1 MKKDDDRSISTRS
14 TYVIT
19 FLLGLAF
26 SITLMQST
34 WKTAVER
41 KQKDFHFE
49 ILSIQ
54 QAVASNVLTGN
65 DVTNNVAA
73 FMTSHKEVET
83 NQFESF
89 TNDILERYE
98 HIEAVNYY
106 SFAGDDWVNE
116 FRLKYKSARGENR
129 IGIGEDI
136 YSDPKYID
144 AIDTSISTSS
154 VVPAPP
160 DLERDPDRK
169 YWLFKAIYSQDS
181 HSSIKKKQYAGTIKG
196 MVSVLVSP
204 TKLLGDKGANS
215 NLTITMFSDTSNLYG
230 RQLLYFNG
238 PTQKENDKRWKVETL
253 VEEKL
258 IQLPPYS
265 IKIIIE
271 KNLYFSDL
279 EYHLLLVATLI
290 CVGILMMLFG
300 LVSARIK
307 QEEELKTRN
316 TLIEQKV
323 EEQTK
328 ELAIARDE
336 ALESVRMKS
345 EFLASMSHEIRTP
358 LNAIIGMSDLMS
370 ETNLD
375 NEQSRYVSVFQKAG
389 DALLSLV
396 NDILDLSKMEAQQL
410 VLENIP
416 FNIISVIEESAEI
429 YALQA
434 ADKDIEIITRTHL
447 NHNINSSRIGDPGRL
462 QQIILNLISNAL
474 KFTDAGEITITL
486 SDGSEKN
493 KDEDSETD
501 NIIISVSDTGIGI
514 PKEKLETIFSSFTQA
529 DTSTTR
535 KYGGTG
541 LGLTICKHLSQMMG
555 GNISVESEEGKG
567 SCFSVLITLAKQA
580 DQSLIKHNFINK
592 NIYVIDTSANSC
604 LSIEEHIN
612 ETGANAIKIT
622 NVDEIENAINSGPE
636 VDVMLINS
644 QFVFSGEEI
653 KESIL
658 KHVNLNKVVLLLNP
672 KHMSRHSRTAESHG
686 LIKLLIKPVKCKE
699 LYFALDAVINLR
711 SDGRSNVENKYEKYS
726 NVSGKR
732 ILLVE
737 DNPDNRLLIKAYLK
751 NTPHSVDEAENGSI
765 AVDMCKQTDYD
776 IIFMD
781 VQMPVMDGHEATRLI
796 RSWEKEQNKART
808 KIISLTAHAIREE
821 VEKCLAAGCD
831 SHLSKPIKKAT
842 LLSTIKE
849 MS

>member
-1 MKKDDDRSISTRS
+1 MKKEDDRSISTRS

-34 WKTAVER
+34 WKAAIER

-73 FMTSHKEVET
+73 FISSNNEIMPE
-83 NQFESF
+83 QFDSF
-89 TNDILERYE
+89 TSDILERYK
-98 HIEAVNYY
+98 HIEAINYY
-106 SFAGDDWVNE
+106 DFAGDDWVNE
-116 FRLKYKSARGENR
+116 FRLVYESARGKKR
-129 IGIGEDI
+129 IKIGDDI
-136 YSDPKYID
+136 YSDPRYID

-169 YWLFKAIYSQDS
+169 YWLFKAIYSQENQ
-181 HSSIKKKQYAGTIKG
+181 SSIKKKKYDGIVKG

-215 NLTITMFSDTSNLYG
+215 SLTITMFSDTSNLYG
-230 RQLLYFNG
+230 RQLLYFND
-238 PTQKENDKRWKVETL
+238 PNKKAIKKSWKVETL

-271 KNLYFSDL
+271 KDLYFSDL

-316 TLIEQKV
+316 TVIEKKV

-370 ETNLD
+370 ETRLTD
-375 NEQSRYVSVFQKAG
+375 EQSRYVSVFRKAG

-396 NDILDLSKMEAQQL
+396 NDILDLSKIEADQL
-410 VLENIP
+410 ALEKIP
-416 FNIISVIEESAEI
+416 FNIMELIEEVAEI

-434 ADKDIEIITRTHL
+434 ADKGIEIITRVDPNL
-447 NHNINSSRIGDPGRL
+447 NVNRIGDPGRL
-462 QQIILNLISNAL
+462 KQIVLNLISNAL
-474 KFTDAGEITITL
+474 KFTEEGEIVVSL
-486 SDGSEKN
+486 SIDPK
-493 KDEDSETD
+493 KQDDACLLF
-501 NIIISVSDTGIGI
+501 SVSDTGIGI
-514 PKEKLETIFSSFTQA
+514 PKDKLEAIFSSFTQA
-529 DTSTTR
+529 DASTTR

-541 LGLTICKHLSQMMG
+541 LGLTISKRLTEMMDG
-555 GNISVESEEGKG
+555 SIWVESDVNKG
-567 SCFSVLITLAKQA
+567 STFFVNAVLPEQTQRSVIKQGFTDKNIIIIDSRETNCLKIEEQMVASGANCLTATSITDVAGFENQVSGFEIVLIESRQA
-580 DQSLIKHNFINK
+580 LLDEKIKGTFD
-592 NIYVIDTSANSC
+592 V
-604 LSIEEHIN
+604 
-612 ETGANAIKIT
+612 
-622 NVDEIENAINSGPE
+622 E
-636 VDVMLINS
+636 VDGKTYLVKGMKKLNRYYL
-644 QFVFSGEEI
+644 
-653 KESIL
+653 L
-658 KHVNLNKVVLLLNP
+658 K
-672 KHMSRHSRTAESHG
+672 
-686 LIKLLIKPVKCKE
+686 I
-699 LYFALDAVINLR
+699 Y
-711 SDGRSNVENKYEKYS
+711 
-726 NVSGKR
+726 
-732 ILLVE
+732 
-737 DNPDNRLLIKAYLK
+737 
-751 NTPHSVDEAENGSI
+751 
-765 AVDMCKQTDYD
+765 
-776 IIFMD
+776 
-781 VQMPVMDGHEATRLI
+781 AT
-796 RSWEKEQNKART
+796 K
-808 KIISLTAHAIREE
+808 
-821 VEKCLAAGCD
+821 
-831 SHLSKPIKKAT
+831 
-842 LLSTIKE
+842 
-849 MS
+849 

>member
-1 MKKDDDRSISTRS
+1 MKKDNDRSISTRS

-34 WKTAVER
+34 WDTAIER

-73 FMTSHKEVET
+73 FMTSHNEVMP

-89 TNDILERYE
+89 TNDILERYK

-116 FRLKYKSARGENR
+116 FRLKYESARGKNR
-129 IGIGEDI
+129 IEIGQDI
-136 YSDPKYID
+136 YSDPRYID

-181 HSSIKKKQYAGTIKG
+181 HSSIKKKVYVGTIKG
-196 MVSVLVSP
+196 VVSVLVSP

-230 RQLLYFNG
+230 RQLLYFND
-238 PTQKENDKRWKVETL
+238 PNQIETNKSWKVDTL

-271 KNLYFSDL
+271 KDLYFSDL

-300 LVSARIK
+300 LVRARIK

-316 TLIEQKV
+316 AVIESKV

-345 EFLASMSHEIRTP
+345 GFLASMSHEIRTP

-370 ETNLD
+370 ETRLTD
-375 NEQSRYVSVFQKAG
+375 EQSRYVSVFRKAG

-396 NDILDLSKMEAQQL
+396 NDILDLSKIEANQL
-410 VLENIP
+410 ALENIP
-416 FNIISVIEESAEI
+416 FNIMELIEEVAEI

-434 ADKDIEIITRTHL
+434 ADKNIEIITHVDT
-447 NHNINSSRIGDPGRL
+447 NINVNRLGDPGRL
-462 QQIILNLISNAL
+462 KQIILNLISNAL
-474 KFTDAGEITITL
+474 KFTDEGEIIVSL
-486 SDGSEKN
+486 YADKKEN
-493 KDEDSETD
+493 NDEHLLFS
-501 NIIISVSDTGIGI
+501 IRDTGIGI
-514 PKEKLETIFSSFTQA
+514 PKEKLESIFASFIQA
-529 DTSTTR
+529 DASTTR

-541 LGLTICKHLSQMMG
+541 LGLTISKHLTEMMDG
-555 GNISVESEEGKG
+555 TIWVESDENKG
-567 SCFSVLITLAKQA
+567 STFYVAVTLPEQTQRSIIKQGFA
-580 DQSLIKHNFINK
+580 DK
-592 NIYVIDTSANSC
+592 NIIIIDSRETNCLNIKEQMIASGASC
-604 LSIEEHIN
+604 QTAS
-612 ETGANAIKIT
+612 T
-622 NVDEIENAINSGPE
+622 IENAQA
-636 VDVMLINS
+636 V
-644 QFVFSGEEI
+644 
-653 KESIL
+653 
-658 KHVNLNKVVLLLNP
+658 LNKQAGSEIILIESRLAFQDENINATISSIDVRDKVILLVNP
-672 KHMSRHSRTAESHG
+672 KDMAEHSIQAESNK
-686 LIKLLIKPVKCKE
+686 IKRMLLKPVKRNE
-699 LYFALDAVINLR
+699 LFREIN
-711 SDGRSNVENKYEKYS
+711 
-726 NVSGKR
+726 
-732 ILLVE
+732 
-737 DNPDNRLLIKAYLK
+737 
-751 NTPHSVDEAENGSI
+751 
-765 AVDMCKQTDYD
+765 
-776 IIFMD
+776 
-781 VQMPVMDGHEATRLI
+781 
-796 RSWEKEQNKART
+796 
-808 KIISLTAHAIREE
+808 KIINKKDESLVDDIREGG
-821 VEKCLAAGCD
+821 A
-831 SHLSKPIKKAT
+831 KKKQ
-842 LLSTIKE
+842 LQNISY
-849 MS
+849 

>member
-14 TYVIT
+14 TYIIT

-34 WKTAVER
+34 WKTAIER

-65 DVTNNVAA
+65 DVTNNLAA
-73 FMTSHKEVET
+73 FMTSNNEVMP
-83 NQFESF
+83 NQFKSF
-89 TNDILERYE
+89 TNDILERYK
-98 HIEAVNYY
+98 HIEAINYY
-106 SFAGDDWVNE
+106 EYTGDDWVNE
-116 FRLKYKSARGENR
+116 FRLKYESARKQNR
-129 IGIGEDI
+129 IEIGEDV
-136 YSDPKYID
+136 YSDPRYID

-169 YWLFKAIYSQDS
+169 YWLFKAIYSQDG
-181 HSSIKKKQYAGTIKG
+181 HSSTSIKKKKYTGTVKG

-204 TKLLGDKGANS
+204 TKLLGDKGVNS

-230 RQLLYFNG
+230 RQLLYFND
-238 PTQKENDKRWKVETL
+238 PDQKETDKSWKVDTL

-300 LVSARIK
+300 LVRARIK

-316 TLIEQKV
+316 AVIERTV
-323 EEQTK
+323 EVQTK

-336 ALESVRMKS
+336 ALESVRLKS

-370 ETNLD
+370 ETRLTD
-375 NEQSRYVSVFQKAG
+375 EQARYVGVFRKAG

-396 NDILDLSKMEAQQL
+396 NDILDLSKIEADQL
-410 VLENIP
+410 ALEEIP
-416 FNIISVIEESAEI
+416 FNILELIEEVAEI

-434 ADKDIEIITRTHL
+434 ADKGIEIITRVDT
-447 NHNINSSRIGDPGRL
+447 NINVNRIGDPGRL
-462 QQIILNLISNAL
+462 KQIILNLISNAL
-474 KFTDAGEITITL
+474 KFTDEGEIIVSLCAGTK
-486 SDGSEKN
+486 EQN
-493 KDEDSETD
+493 DEYLLF
-501 NIIISVSDTGIGI
+501 SVSDTGIGI
-514 PKEKLETIFSSFTQA
+514 PKDKLETIFASFTQA
-529 DTSTTR
+529 DASTTR

-541 LGLTICKHLSQMMG
+541 LGLTISKRLTEMMDG
-555 GNISVESEEGKG
+555 SIWVESDENKG
-567 SCFSVLITLAKQA
+567 STFYVTAALPEQTQRSIIKQGFA
-580 DQSLIKHNFINK
+580 EK
-592 NIYVIDTSANSC
+592 NIIIIDSRKTNCLNIEEQMVASGASC
-604 LSIEEHIN
+604 LTATS
-612 ETGANAIKIT
+612 
-622 NVDEIENAINSGPE
+622 IENAQEILSRE
-636 VDVMLINS
+636 LESEIILIES
-644 QFVFSGEEI
+644 RLIFLDDKI
-653 KESIL
+653 KSIL
-658 KHVNLNKVVLLLNP
+658 SAQNVRDKVILLVNP
-672 KHMSRHSRTAESHG
+672 KDMAEHSKQAKTISINRM
-686 LIKLLIKPVKCKE
+686 LLKPVKRNELFREANKIINKKDESLVDDIREGGPKE
-699 LYFALDAVINLR
+699 EATP
-711 SDGRSNVENKYEKYS
+711 KH
-726 NVSGKR
+726 

-737 DNPDNRLLIKAYLK
+737 DNPDNRMLIKAYLK
-751 NTPHSVDEAENGSI
+751 KTPYSLDEAENGSI
-765 AVDMCKQTDYD
+765 AVELFEQNNYD
-776 IIFMD
+776 LVLMD

-796 RSWEKEQNKART
+796 REWEKTHNRKRT

-821 VEKCLAAGCD
+821 IDKCLEAGCD

-842 LLSTIKE
+842 LLSTIE
-849 MS
+849 DLS

>member
-1 MKKDDDRSISTRS
+1 LKKDDDRSISTRS

-34 WKTAVER
+34 WKTAIER

-65 DVTNNVAA
+65 DVTNNLAA
-73 FMTSHKEVET
+73 FMTSNNEVMP
-83 NQFESF
+83 NQFKSF
-89 TNDILERYE
+89 TNDILERYK
-98 HIEAVNYY
+98 HIEAINYY
-106 SFAGDDWVNE
+106 EYTGDDWVNE
-116 FRLKYKSARGENR
+116 FRLEYESARELNR
-129 IGIGEDI
+129 IEIGEDV
-136 YSDPKYID
+136 YSDPRYVD

-169 YWLFKAIYSQDS
+169 YWLFKAIYSQDG
-181 HSSIKKKQYAGTIKG
+181 HSSTAIKKKQYTGTVKG

-204 TKLLGDKGANS
+204 TKLLGDKGARS

-230 RQLLYFNG
+230 RQLLYFND
-238 PTQKENDKRWKVETL
+238 PDHKDTDKSWKVETL

-300 LVSARIK
+300 LVRARIK

-316 TLIEQKV
+316 AVIERQV

-336 ALESVRMKS
+336 ALESVRLKS

-370 ETNLD
+370 ETKLTD
-375 NEQSRYVSVFQKAG
+375 EQSRYVSVFRKAG

-396 NDILDLSKMEAQQL
+396 NDILDLSKIEADQL
-410 VLENIP
+410 ALEEIP
-416 FNIISVIEESAEI
+416 FNIMELIEEVAEI

-434 ADKDIEIITRTHL
+434 ADKDIEIITRVDT
-447 NHNINSSRIGDPGRL
+447 NINVNRIGDPGRL
-462 QQIILNLISNAL
+462 KQVILNLISNAL
-474 KFTDAGEITITL
+474 KFTDEGEIIVTL
-486 SDGSEKN
+486 SGSEKDN
-493 KDEDSETD
+493 NDECLLF
-501 NIIISVSDTGIGI
+501 SVSDTGIGI
-514 PKEKLETIFSSFTQA
+514 PKNKLETIFASFTQA
-529 DTSTTR
+529 DASTTR

-541 LGLTICKHLSQMMG
+541 LGLTISKRLTEMMHG
-555 GNISVESEEGKG
+555 TIWVESEENKG
-567 SCFSVLITLAKQA
+567 STFYVNAVLPEQTHRSIIKQGITDTNIIIIDSREGNCLNIEEQLIASGANCITATSKEQVQEILNRELEPEIILIESRLIFMDEKIKAIISSEKICDKVILLVNPKEMSEHSKQA
-580 DQSLIKHNFINK
+580 ESININRILLKPIKRNELFREVNKIINK
-592 NIYVIDTSANSC
+592 KDES
-604 LSIEEHIN
+604 L
-612 ETGANAIKIT
+612 
-622 NVDEIENAINSGPE
+622 VDDIREGGP
-636 VDVMLINS
+636 
-644 QFVFSGEEI
+644 
-653 KESIL
+653 KE
-658 KHVNLNKVVLLLNP
+658 KATP
-672 KHMSRHSRTAESHG
+672 KH
-686 LIKLLIKPVKCKE
+686 
-699 LYFALDAVINLR
+699 
-711 SDGRSNVENKYEKYS
+711 
-726 NVSGKR
+726 

-737 DNPDNRLLIKAYLK
+737 DNPDNRMLIKAYIK
-751 NTPHSVDEAENGSI
+751 KTPYTLDEAENGSI
-765 AVDMCKQTDYD
+765 AVELFEQNDYD
-776 IIFMD
+776 LVLMD

-796 RSWEKEQNKART
+796 REWEKTHNKNRT
-808 KIISLTAHAIREE
+808 KIISLTAHAIKEE
-821 VEKCLAAGCD
+821 IDKCLAAGCD

-842 LLSTIKE
+842 LLSAIE
-849 MS
+849 ELS

>member
-26 SITLMQST
+26 SITLLQST
-34 WKTAVER
+34 WDTAIER

-49 ILSIQ
+49 IQSIQ

-65 DVTNNVAA
+65 DVTNNIAA
-73 FMTSHKEVET
+73 FMTSNDEVMA

-89 TNDILERYE
+89 TNNILERYK
-98 HIEAVNYY
+98 HIEAINYY

-116 FRLKYKSARGENR
+116 FHLVYESARGQNR
-129 IGIGEDI
+129 IEIGEDV
-136 YSDPKYID
+136 YSDPRYVD

-169 YWLFKAIYSQDS
+169 YWLFKAIYSEDD
-181 HSSIKKKQYAGTIKG
+181 HSSIKKKKYDGTVKG

-204 TKLLGDKGANS
+204 TKLLGNKGANS
-215 NLTITMFSDTSNLYG
+215 SLTITMFSDTSNLYG
-230 RQLLYFNG
+230 RQLLYFND
-238 PTQKENDKRWKVETL
+238 PTQKETNKSWKIETL

-271 KNLYFSDL
+271 KDLYFSDL

-316 TLIEQKV
+316 AVIERKV

-370 ETNLD
+370 ETRLTD
-375 NEQSRYVSVFQKAG
+375 EQSRYVSVFRKAG

-396 NDILDLSKMEAQQL
+396 NDILDLSKIEADQL
-410 VLENIP
+410 ALEKIP
-416 FNIISVIEESAEI
+416 FNIMELIEEVAEI

-434 ADKDIEIITRTHL
+434 ADKGIEIITRIDTK
-447 NHNINSSRIGDPGRL
+447 INVNRIGDPGRL
-462 QQIILNLISNAL
+462 KQIILNLISNAL
-474 KFTDAGEITITL
+474 KFTDEGEIIVSL
-486 SDGSEKN
+486 SADKKEN
-493 KDEDSETD
+493 NDEHLVF
-501 NIIISVSDTGIGI
+501 SVKDTGIGI
-514 PKEKLETIFSSFTQA
+514 PKEKLESIFASFIQA
-529 DTSTTR
+529 DASTTR

-541 LGLTICKHLSQMMG
+541 LGLTISKRLTEMMDG
-555 GNISVESEEGKG
+555 AIWVESDENKG
-567 SCFSVLITLAKQA
+567 STFYVNAALPEQSQRSIIKQGFADKNIIIIDSRKSNCLNIEEQMVASGASCHTASSIENVQAILNKEADAEIILIESRLAFQDEEISSLISSIDIRDKVILLVNPKDMAEHSKQA
-580 DQSLIKHNFINK
+580 ASWKINGMLLKPIKRNELLREVNKIINK
-592 NIYVIDTSANSC
+592 KDES
-604 LSIEEHIN
+604 L
-612 ETGANAIKIT
+612 
-622 NVDEIENAINSGPE
+622 VDDIREGGP
-636 VDVMLINS
+636 
-644 QFVFSGEEI
+644 
-653 KESIL
+653 KEKATP
-658 KHVNLNKVVLLLNP
+658 KHV
-672 KHMSRHSRTAESHG
+672 
-686 LIKLLIKPVKCKE
+686 
-699 LYFALDAVINLR
+699 
-711 SDGRSNVENKYEKYS
+711 
-726 NVSGKR
+726 
-732 ILLVE
+732 LLVE
-737 DNPDNRLLIKAYLK
+737 DNPDNRMLIKAYLK
-751 NTPHSVDEAENGSI
+751 KTPYTLDEAENGSI
-765 AVDMCKQTDYD
+765 AVELFKQNNYD
-776 IIFMD
+776 LVLMD

-796 RSWEKEQNKART
+796 REWEETHDKSRT

-821 VEKCLAAGCD
+821 IDKCLAAGCD

-842 LLSTIKE
+842 LLSAIE
-849 MS
+849 ELS

>member
-1 MKKDDDRSISTRS
+1 LKKDNDRPISTRS

-34 WKTAVER
+34 WDTAIER
-41 KQKDFHFE
+41 KQKDFHYE

-73 FMTSHKEVET
+73 FMTSNNEVMA

-89 TNDILERYE
+89 TNDILERYK
-98 HIEAVNYY
+98 HIEAINYY
-106 SFAGDDWVNE
+106 SFAGNDWVNE
-116 FRLKYKSARGENR
+116 FRLIFDSTRGQNR
-129 IGIGEDI
+129 IEIGEDV
-136 YSDPKYID
+136 YSDPRYID

-169 YWLFKAIYSQDS
+169 YWLFKAIYSQDDY
-181 HSSIKKKQYAGTIKG
+181 SSIKKKKYDGIVKG

-215 NLTITMFSDTSNLYG
+215 SLTITMFSDTSNLYG
-230 RQLLYFNG
+230 RQLLYFND
-238 PTQKENDKRWKVETL
+238 PNQKETNKTWKVDTL

-271 KNLYFSDL
+271 KDLYFSDL

-316 TLIEQKV
+316 AVIERTVQ
-323 EEQTK
+323 EQTK

-370 ETNLD
+370 ETRLTD
-375 NEQSRYVSVFQKAG
+375 EQGRYVSVFRKAG

-396 NDILDLSKMEAQQL
+396 NDILDLSKIEADQL
-410 VLENIP
+410 ALEIIP
-416 FNIISVIEESAEI
+416 FNIMELIEEVAEI

-434 ADKDIEIITRTHL
+434 ADKDIEIITRVDTKI
-447 NHNINSSRIGDPGRL
+447 NINRIGDPGRL
-462 QQIILNLISNAL
+462 KQIVLNLISNAL
-474 KFTDAGEITITL
+474 KFTEEGEIIVSL
-486 SDGSEKN
+486 SADTKEQN
-493 KDEDSETD
+493 DECLL
-501 NIIISVSDTGIGI
+501 ISVSDTGIGI
-514 PKEKLETIFSSFTQA
+514 PKDKLESIFASFTQA
-529 DTSTTR
+529 DASTTR

-541 LGLTICKHLSQMMG
+541 LGLTISKRLTEMMG
-555 GNISVESEEGKG
+555 GSIWVESVENKG
-567 SCFSVLITLAKQA
+567 STFYVNVTVAEQIQRSIIKQVFA
-580 DQSLIKHNFINK
+580 DK
-592 NIYVIDTSANSC
+592 NIIIIDSRKSNCLNLEEQIVASGASC
-604 LSIEEHIN
+604 L
-612 ETGANAIKIT
+612 TAT
-622 NVDEIENAINSGPE
+622 TIENAQDILNKEPEPE
-636 VDVMLINS
+636 VILIES
-644 QFVFSGEEI
+644 RLAFFDEIIKPLLFSAGSRD
-653 KESIL
+653 KVIL
-658 KHVNLNKVVLLLNP
+658 LVNP
-672 KHMSRHSRTAESHG
+672 KDMAEHSKLAKSNNINRMLLKPIKRNELFREINKIINKKDESLVDDIREG
-686 LIKLLIKPVKCKE
+686 EPKE
-699 LYFALDAVINLR
+699 KATP
-711 SDGRSNVENKYEKYS
+711 KH
-726 NVSGKR
+726 

-737 DNPDNRLLIKAYLK
+737 DNPDNRMLIKAYIK
-751 NTPHSVDEAENGSI
+751 KTPHSLDEAENGSI
-765 AVDMCKQTDYD
+765 AVELFKQNNYD
-776 IIFMD
+776 LVLMD

-796 RSWEKEQNKART
+796 REWEKTNDKNRT

-821 VEKCLAAGCD
+821 IDKCMAAGCD

-842 LLSTIKE
+842 LLSAIE
-849 MS
+849 ELS

>member
-1 MKKDDDRSISTRS
+1 MNKDDDRSISTRS

-34 WKTAVER
+34 WKTAIER

-73 FMTSHKEVET
+73 FMTSNKEVMT
-83 NQFESF
+83 SQFESF
-89 TNDILERYE
+89 TNDILKRYK
-98 HIEAVNYY
+98 HVEAINYY
-106 SFAGDDWVNE
+106 SFSGDDWVNE
-116 FRLKYKSARGENR
+116 FRLIYESARGKNR
-129 IGIGEDI
+129 IEIGEDI
-136 YSDPKYID
+136 YSDPRYID

-169 YWLFKAIYSQDS
+169 YWLFKAIYSQNG
-181 HSSIKKKQYAGTIKG
+181 HSSIKKKQYDGIVKG

-230 RQLLYFNG
+230 RQLLYFND
-238 PTQKENDKRWKVETL
+238 PNKKETNKSWKVDTL

-271 KNLYFSDL
+271 KDLYFSDL

-300 LVSARIK
+300 LVRARIK

-316 TLIEQKV
+316 VVIERKV

-370 ETNLD
+370 ETRLTD
-375 NEQSRYVSVFQKAG
+375 EQSRYVSVFRKAG

-396 NDILDLSKMEAQQL
+396 NDILDLSKIEANQL
-410 VLENIP
+410 ALEKIP
-416 FNIISVIEESAEI
+416 FNIMEVIEEVAEI

-434 ADKDIEIITRTHL
+434 ADKDIEIITHVDT
-447 NHNINSSRIGDPGRL
+447 NINVNRLGDPGRL
-462 QQIILNLISNAL
+462 KQIILNLISNAL
-474 KFTDAGEITITL
+474 KFTEEGEIIL
-486 SDGSEKN
+486 SLSADTGEKN
-493 KDEDSETD
+493 DEYLLF
-501 NIIISVSDTGIGI
+501 SVSDTGIGI
-514 PKEKLETIFSSFTQA
+514 PEDKLESIFASFTQA
-529 DTSTTR
+529 DASTTR

-541 LGLTICKHLSQMMG
+541 LGLTISKRLIEMMQG
-555 GNISVESEEGKG
+555 SIWVESDENNG
-567 SCFSVLITLAKQA
+567 STFYVSVASPEQTQRSIIKQGFT
-580 DQSLIKHNFINK
+580 DIN
-592 NIYVIDTSANSC
+592 IIIIDSREANC
-604 LSIEEHIN
+604 LNIEEQMVAS
-612 ETGANAIKIT
+612 GASCHTAT
-622 NVDEIENAINSGPE
+622 TIENAQAI
-636 VDVMLINS
+636 
-644 QFVFSGEEI
+644 
-653 KESIL
+653 
-658 KHVNLNKVVLLLNP
+658 LNKGADSEIILIESRLAFQDEKINALISSIDSRDKVILLVNP
-672 KHMSRHSRTAESHG
+672 KDMAEDSK
-686 LIKLLIKPVKCKE
+686 LANSKNINRMLFKPIKRNDLFREVNKI
-699 LYFALDAVINLR
+699 INKKDESL
-711 SDGRSNVENKYEKYS
+711 VENISEDGPKEK
-726 NVSGKR
+726 VTPKH

-737 DNPDNRLLIKAYLK
+737 DNPDNRMLIKAYIK
-751 NTPHSVDEAENGSI
+751 KTPYSLDEAENGSI
-765 AVDMCKQTDYD
+765 AVELFKQNNYD
-776 IIFMD
+776 LVLMD

-796 RSWEKEQNKART
+796 REWEETHDKSRT

-821 VEKCLAAGCD
+821 IDKCMAAGCD

-842 LLSTIKE
+842 LLSAIE
-849 MS
+849 ELS

>member
-1 MKKDDDRSISTRS
+1 MKKDNDRPISTKS

-34 WKTAVER
+34 WDTAIER

-73 FMTSHKEVET
+73 FMSSHNEVIT
-83 NQFESF
+83 NQFDSF
-89 TNDILERYE
+89 TNDILERYK
-98 HIEAVNYY
+98 HIEAINYF
-106 SFAGDDWVNE
+106 SFEGDDGVNE
-116 FRLKYKSARGENR
+116 FRLTYETARGQNR
-129 IGIGEDI
+129 IEFGEDI
-136 YSDPKYID
+136 YSDPRYID

-169 YWLFKAIYSQDS
+169 YWLFKAIYSQDN
-181 HSSIKKKQYAGTIKG
+181 HSSIKKKQYDGVVKG

-230 RQLLYFNG
+230 RQLLYFND
-238 PTQKENDKRWKVETL
+238 PNQKEINKTWKVDTL

-316 TLIEQKV
+316 AVIERTV

-370 ETNLD
+370 ETKLTD
-375 NEQSRYVSVFQKAG
+375 EQSRYVSVFRKAG

-396 NDILDLSKMEAQQL
+396 NDILDLSKIEANQL
-410 VLENIP
+410 ALEKIP
-416 FNIISVIEESAEI
+416 FNILDLIEEVAEI

-434 ADKDIEIITRTHL
+434 ADKGIEIITRVDTI
-447 NHNINSSRIGDPGRL
+447 INVNRIGDPGRL
-462 QQIILNLISNAL
+462 KQIILNLISNAL
-474 KFTDAGEITITL
+474 KFTEEGEIIVSL
-486 SDGSEKN
+486 SADTKEQN
-493 KDEDSETD
+493 DECLLF
-501 NIIISVSDTGIGI
+501 SVSDTGIGI
-514 PKEKLETIFSSFTQA
+514 PEEKLESIFASFIQA
-529 DTSTTR
+529 DASTTR

-541 LGLTICKHLSQMMG
+541 LGLTISKRLTEMMDG
-555 GNISVESEEGKG
+555 AIWVKSVENKG
-567 SCFSVLITLAKQA
+567 STFYVTAALSEQTQRSIIKQGFA
-580 DQSLIKHNFINK
+580 DTKIIIIDSRKIN
-592 NIYVIDTSANSC
+592 C
-604 LSIEEHIN
+604 LNIEEQMIAS
-612 ETGANAIKIT
+612 GANCHTAT
-622 NVDEIENAINSGPE
+622 TIENAQDILNNKTDSEIIMIESRLVFKDEKINS
-636 VDVMLINS
+636 IIS
-644 QFVFSGEEI
+644 
-653 KESIL
+653 SIDIRD
-658 KHVNLNKVVLLLNP
+658 KVILLVNP
-672 KHMSRHSRTAESHG
+672 KDMAEHTE
-686 LIKLLIKPVKCKE
+686 LAKANNINRMLLKPIKRNELFREVNKIINKKDESLVDDIREGGPKE
-699 LYFALDAVINLR
+699 EATP
-711 SDGRSNVENKYEKYS
+711 KH
-726 NVSGKR
+726 

-737 DNPDNRLLIKAYLK
+737 DNPDNRMLIKAYLK
-751 NTPHSVDEAENGSI
+751 KTPYSLDEAENGSI
-765 AVDMCKQTDYD
+765 AVELFKQNNYDMV
-776 IIFMD
+776 FMD

-796 RSWEKEQNKART
+796 REWEKTHDKNRT

-821 VEKCLAAGCD
+821 IDKCMAAGCD

-842 LLSTIKE
+842 LLSAIE
-849 MS
+849 ELS

>member
-1 MKKDDDRSISTRS
+1 
-14 TYVIT
+14 
-19 FLLGLAF
+19 
-26 SITLMQST
+26 MQST
-34 WKTAVER
+34 WKAAIER

-73 FMTSHKEVET
+73 FISSNNEIMPE
-83 NQFESF
+83 QFDSF
-89 TNDILERYE
+89 TSDILERYK
-98 HIEAVNYY
+98 HIEAINYY
-106 SFAGDDWVNE
+106 DFAGDDWVNE
-116 FRLKYKSARGENR
+116 FRLVYESARGKKR
-129 IGIGEDI
+129 IKIGDDI
-136 YSDPKYID
+136 YSDPRYID

-169 YWLFKAIYSQDS
+169 YWLFKAIYSQENQ
-181 HSSIKKKQYAGTIKG
+181 SSIKKKKYDGIVKG

-215 NLTITMFSDTSNLYG
+215 SLTITMFSDTSNLYG
-230 RQLLYFNG
+230 RQLLYFND
-238 PTQKENDKRWKVETL
+238 PNKKAIKKSWKVETL

-271 KNLYFSDL
+271 KDLYFSDL

-316 TLIEQKV
+316 TVIEKKV

-370 ETNLD
+370 ETRLTD
-375 NEQSRYVSVFQKAG
+375 EQSRYVSVFRKAG

-396 NDILDLSKMEAQQL
+396 NDILDLSKIEADQL
-410 VLENIP
+410 ALEKIP
-416 FNIISVIEESAEI
+416 FNIMELIEEVAEI

-434 ADKDIEIITRTHL
+434 ADKGIEIITRVDPNL
-447 NHNINSSRIGDPGRL
+447 NVNRIGDPGRL
-462 QQIILNLISNAL
+462 KQIVLNLISNAL
-474 KFTDAGEITITL
+474 KFTEEGEIVVSL
-486 SDGSEKN
+486 SIDPK
-493 KDEDSETD
+493 KQDDACLLF
-501 NIIISVSDTGIGI
+501 SVSDTGIGI
-514 PKEKLETIFSSFTQA
+514 PKDKLEAIFSSFTQA
-529 DTSTTR
+529 DASTTR

-541 LGLTICKHLSQMMG
+541 LGLTISKRLTEMMDG
-555 GNISVESEEGKG
+555 SIWVESDVNKG
-567 SCFSVLITLAKQA
+567 STFFVNAVLPEQTQRSVIKQGFTDKNIIIIDSRETNCLKIEEQMVASGANCLTATSITDVAGFENQVSGFEIVLIESRQALLDEKIKSILSSENICNKVILLVNPKDMAEHSKQA
-580 DQSLIKHNFINK
+580 KSMNINSTLLKPIKRNELLREVNKIINK
-592 NIYVIDTSANSC
+592 KDESLVDDVREGGPK
-604 LSIEEHIN
+604 EEA
-612 ETGANAIKIT
+612 TA
-622 NVDEIENAINSGPE
+622 
-636 VDVMLINS
+636 
-644 QFVFSGEEI
+644 
-653 KESIL
+653 
-658 KHVNLNKVVLLLNP
+658 KH
-672 KHMSRHSRTAESHG
+672 
-686 LIKLLIKPVKCKE
+686 
-699 LYFALDAVINLR
+699 
-711 SDGRSNVENKYEKYS
+711 
-726 NVSGKR
+726 

-737 DNPDNRLLIKAYLK
+737 DNPDNRMLIKAYLK
-751 NTPHSVDEAENGSI
+751 KTPYSLDEAENGSI
-765 AVDMCKQTDYD
+765 AVELFKQNTYD
-776 IIFMD
+776 LVLMD

-796 RSWEKEQNKART
+796 REWEKSNVKNRT

-821 VEKCLAAGCD
+821 IDKCMAAGCD

-842 LLSTIKE
+842 LLSAIE
-849 MS
+849 DLS